1 MMPLLL
7 CKHKGLTPLVKVMRL
22 SISTGLELTRFV
34 VHIPPDLAVSFS
46 AFRNAQF
53 PRQGKGKVILMLAFL
68 QADSSKTNPRPSFRM
83 FTSGLRFLA
92 ADYIFFVIAHDVVRH
107 NNGPLS
113 RLTLMSRR
121 IPNLGK
127 SSRPLRLIN
136 ATAYRSD
143 NGIHTNHS

>member
-1 MMPLLL
+1 MSAQGSHPA
-7 CKHKGLTPLVKVMRL
+7 CESHEVKHFVGFRVDQICGTSSPGLGRFFCSVQKRA
-22 SISTGLELTRFV
+22 ISQTGQ
-34 VHIPPDLAVSFS
+34 S
-46 AFRNAQF
+46 
-53 PRQGKGKVILMLAFL
+53 KVILMLAFL
-68 QADSSKTNPRPSFRM
+68 QADSSKTNPRPSFRT

-127 SSRPLRLIN
+127 SSRPFRLIN